1 MARNA
6 SPRMVVFKHFRRQPK
21 RAILILR
28 ITEGPRTE
36 LGKDVHLVLTKV
48 DLPVLR
54 EIVRAV
60 EDQEDA

>member
-1 MARNA
+1 MARSA
-6 SPRMVVFKHFRRQPK
+6 SPRMAAFKYLRRQPSK
-21 RAILILR
+21 TILVLR

-36 LGKDVHLVLTKV
+36 VGKDVHLVLTKV

-54 EIVRAV
+54 EIVRLV